1 MFLRRPTVGGG
12 ATQFKMVAARVFTFL
27 FFVTSV
33 SRLLFDG
40 ESGAVVRFETGA
52 REVPKKKRKTTLRA
66 LWQFFLIFP

>member
-40 ESGAVVRFETGA
+40 ESESVVRFEIGA
-52 REVPKKKRKTTLRA
+52 REVPETNRKTSLRGV
-66 LWQFFLIFP
+66 